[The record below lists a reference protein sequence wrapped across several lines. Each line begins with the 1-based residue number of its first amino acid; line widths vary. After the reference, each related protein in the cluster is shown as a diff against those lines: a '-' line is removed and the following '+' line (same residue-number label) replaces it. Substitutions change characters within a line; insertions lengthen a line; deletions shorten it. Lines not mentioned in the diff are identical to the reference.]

1 MTFLKGTV
9 KGYWNAD
16 QLWINWNDVYS
27 SFADDGNEYDD
38 NDVDGD
44 DDGDCDDDGDVMM
57 TIMMV
62 MLWWR

>member
-16 QLWINWNDVYS
+16 QLWINWNKVYS

-44 DDGDCDDDGDVMM
+44 DDGDVMM
-57 TIMMV
+57 AIMMV